1 MRIRVMLAALLVVLA
16 ATADAK
22 PIAGTASL
30 SGSVQAPAAFQAA
43 QVHLMNTDK
52 NVLFMVWTRGGR
64 YQALNLFPGRY
75 EVTVKKAGFAA
86 DPQTISLEAGETK
99 TLDLALREQATRPV
113 RQGEFGF
120 TSSVSSEVKLVS
132 YDELY
137 PREPGREVL
146 EKQCMY
152 CHGRNFFPSK
162 QYPEPTWNTFIDV
175 MLGVGAS
182 GDRGAMIPP
191 GTFSAA
197 DRQAVLAYLT
207 KHFGTTSERR
217 GLRMDAQFP
226 LDEAALG
233 KAMYVEY
240 YLPLDKQLDAGN
252 KQRRTQQPHFDRDGN
267 VWYTDRSVP
276 NRIGRVDPR
285 TGEMKDWMMPDPK
298 GDPHGLTVDKD
309 GHVFWAETV
318 GFHLGRLDPA
328 TGSMIRYPM
337 DSTGQRTGR
346 GHSPVTDSR
355 QNVWFTVIGGDMLGK
370 WDRQTGKST
379 VWKVPTAG
387 AAPYGIALD
396 RDENVWFTE
405 FRRCKIG
412 KFEPKTEKFT
422 EYAALSQ
429 PCTIRRLGIDS
440 AGIVWYGGF
449 NNGKLGRIDP
459 KSGEIKEY
467 DIPMPFSEPYDV
479 WPDRHDNIWI
489 SDGGQGGT
497 LIRFEPK
504 TEKYTYYPTPQITD
518 QPKLAITR
526 EGAVWYTPRSSVK
539 AAVGVLYPDVSA
551 MTTLGAYE

>member
-1 MRIRVMLAALLVVLA
+1 MRTRVLLAAVLVLFAV
-16 ATADAK
+16 TADAE
-22 PIAGTASL
+22 PIAGTAAL
-30 SGSVQAPAAFQAA
+30 SGAVQASKAFQAA
-43 QVHLMNTDK
+43 QVHLLNTDK
-52 NVLFMVWTRGGR
+52 NVLFMVWTAGGR
-64 YQALNLFPGRY
+64 YRAINLLPGRY

-86 DPQTISLEAGETK
+86 DPQTVELAAGEPK
-99 TLDLALREQATRPV
+99 TLDFTLREAAVSPV

-120 TSSVSSEVKLVS
+120 TSSVSGNVKLVS

-137 PREPGREVL
+137 PPEPGRALL

-152 CHGRNFFPSK
+152 CHGRNFFPVK

-175 MLGVGAS
+175 MLGVGAAA
-182 GDRGAMIPP
+182 DRGAMIAP
-191 GTFSAA
+191 GALSAQ
-197 DRQAVLAYLT
+197 DRTSILAYLV
-207 KHFGTTSERR
+207 KHFGPGTERR

-233 KAMYVEY
+233 TAMYVEY
-240 YLPLDKQLDAGN
+240 YLPLDKQIDAGN
-252 KQRRTQQPHFDRDGN
+252 KQRRTQQPHFDAQGN

-285 TGEMKDWMMPDPK
+285 TGEIKDWMMPDPK

-309 GHVFWAETV
+309 GQVFWAETV

-337 DSTGQRTGR
+337 DSTGQRKGR
-346 GHSPVTDSR
+346 GHSPVTDSK

-387 AAPYGIALD
+387 AAPYGIAID
-396 RDENVWFTE
+396 RDDNVWFTE

-422 EYAALSQ
+422 EYEAPTQ

-440 AGIVWYGGF
+440 AGVVWYGGF
-449 NNGKLGRIDP
+449 NNGKLGRLDPRTGTITEIDV
-459 KSGEIKEY
+459 
-467 DIPMPFSEPYDV
+467 PMPYSEPYDV
-479 WPDRHDNIWI
+479 WPDRQDNIWI
-489 SDGGQGGT
+489 SDGGQGGA
-497 LIRFEPK
+497 LIRFDPRAR
-504 TEKYTYYPTPQITD
+504 TFTYYPTPQITD

-539 AAVGVLYPDVSA
+539 AAAGVLYPDVSV